1 MRYSVAM
8 ANHVKPVRKT
18 NFAASTRAG
27 RARGAVRTDRAA
39 ASPDRAIAATDR
51 SPIVVDRG
59 PIPTAT
65 GIADQLGWLEREAA
79 LDGTPLAVAG
89 ARSGVPPRD
98 LLRAAAP
105 SEHLWEGESTRALW
119 ERSEGR
125 ATRLIGL
132 TWVETLQA
140 VVALPDAGIAGPEQL
155 AGRRLALPYDATVP
169 VDVHRAAASRGLHAA
184 LALAGIFPGEV
195 AHVDVDASSG
205 HTDPYAAELAALT
218 SGDVDAIFLAGAAGA
233 AAAARIG
240 AVTVADVGRHLD
252 PAVRTSATTPAA
264 IVADAELLDREPN
277 LVVRLLAVLMRAGA
291 WAQLN
296 AAHATELLALETGTS
311 VRDVRAAHGRG
322 WPDQLHVDLS
332 WRKLD
337 ALRAQHDFLVTHG
350 FLARPVDIGAWID
363 PRPLGV
369 ARELLAAERVAWV

>member
-1 MRYSVAM
+1 MV
-8 ANHVKPVRKT
+8 NHVKPVRKT
-18 NFAASTRAG
+18 KIGSSSSSARAG
-27 RARGAVRTDRAA
+27 WARAVKIDRH
-39 ASPDRAIAATDR
+39 PIA
-51 SPIVVDRG
+51 VDRG

-65 GIADQLGWLEREAA
+65 GIAHRLGWLEREAA
-79 LDGTPLAVAG
+79 LDGTPLSVGRGHAHHV
-89 ARSGVPPRD
+89 
-98 LLRAAAP
+98 
-105 SEHLWEGESTRALW
+105 WEGESTRALW

-132 TWVETLQA
+132 TWVETFQA
-140 VVALPDAGIAGPEQL
+140 VVALPDAGIAGPNRL
-155 AGRRLALPYDATVP
+155 VGRRLGLPFDATAA
-169 VDVHRAAASRGLHAA
+169 VDAHRAAASRGLHAA
-184 LALAGIFPGEV
+184 LGLAGIFPGEV
-195 AHVDVDASSG
+195 AHVDVDASTALG
-205 HTDPYAAELAALT
+205 EPYAAELQALA

-240 AVTVADVGRHLD
+240 ATVVADVGRHLA

-264 IVADAELLDREPN
+264 IVADAELLGREPN
-277 LVVRLLAVLMRAGA
+277 LVVRLLAVLLRAGA

-296 AAHATELLALETGTS
+296 VRHATELLALETGTS
-311 VRDVRAAHGRG
+311 VREVHAAHGRN

-350 FLARPVDIGAWID
+350 FLARPVDLGAWID

-369 ARELLAAERVAWV
+369 ARELLAAERVAWA